1 MEQFFSLV
9 EEIVGVLEQKVP
21 FFKIER
27 RGVKI
32 NVNELI
38 YHSAIN
44 TYKMCFFWLNR
55 RTYFLANFDDRSKL
69 KIVWEEYLEFLRL
82 FSDRDKFLPIFSF
95 LNRNVLS
102 VIAMLLLS
110 VIDGI
115 SHPSIR
121 EDIGVIVKG
130 TISALVAEG
139 EYGLAKQIMDKIERY
154 YLKDAFFLSLL
165 GECECQLGNRE
176 RGLSLIREAFFLE
189 PKDVE
194 LSLLRT
200 DVVRKVISIM
210 EDEGIVEEEEKRE
223 WFPVYAEILGIFSER
238 KPLSDREFAIVRE
251 DIKETFNLMQA
262 GSMLVDN
269 NRRNLKAEI
278 MRKCFLLLFDRKSD
292 SLGVR
297 EELLMIIKEIDPKIY
312 ELLFRKD
319 TLS

>member
-1 MEQFFSLV
+1 
-9 EEIVGVLEQKVP
+9 
-21 FFKIER
+21 
-27 RGVKI
+27 
-32 NVNELI
+32 
-38 YHSAIN
+38 
-44 TYKMCFFWLNR
+44 MCFFWLNR

-165 GECECQLGNRE
+165 
-176 RGLSLIREAFFLE
+176 
-189 PKDVE
+189 
-194 LSLLRT
+194 
-200 DVVRKVISIM
+200 
-210 EDEGIVEEEEKRE
+210 
-223 WFPVYAEILGIFSER
+223 
-238 KPLSDREFAIVRE
+238 
-251 DIKETFNLMQA
+251 
-262 GSMLVDN
+262 
-269 NRRNLKAEI
+269 
-278 MRKCFLLLFDRKSD
+278 
-292 SLGVR
+292 
-297 EELLMIIKEIDPKIY
+297 
-312 ELLFRKD
+312 
-319 TLS
+319 